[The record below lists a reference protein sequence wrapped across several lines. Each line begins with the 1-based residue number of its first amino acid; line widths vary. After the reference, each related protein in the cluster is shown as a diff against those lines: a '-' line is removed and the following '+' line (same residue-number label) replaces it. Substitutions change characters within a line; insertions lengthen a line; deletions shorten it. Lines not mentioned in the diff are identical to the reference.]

1 MLKEWKTVLGLVNI
15 ETSRLFV
22 VFLEDNLGRSWNP
35 VIRNDMKESK
45 VGKYLAKDW
54 NA

>member
-35 VIRNDMKESK
+35 VIRSDIKK
-45 VGKYLAKDW
+45 VKLVST
-54 NA
+54 